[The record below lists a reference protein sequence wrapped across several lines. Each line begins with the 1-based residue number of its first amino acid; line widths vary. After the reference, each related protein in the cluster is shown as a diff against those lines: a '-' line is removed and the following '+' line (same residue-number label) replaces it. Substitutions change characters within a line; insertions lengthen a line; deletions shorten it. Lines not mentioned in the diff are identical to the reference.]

1 MELARLNQQQFDR
14 FRDFIYEECGIRVDE
29 KKVTLLSNRIRRRL
43 KTGSFEDFDVYYR
56 FLTSP
61 AGAAELEGFLDA
73 ITTNETFFFRTE
85 KQLNWLNSDL
95 LAEVLAQHR
104 AGHRSPSLR
113 IWSAGCAS
121 GAEPYSIGICL
132 AESSYRLRGWS
143 LEILGTDISEEVLR
157 AAREGSFK
165 SRAVDAVTD
174 KRRRRY
180 FRHQADGDLWQIC
193 PEIRKLVEFKRHN
206 LMQPLREPA
215 FDCIFLRN
223 VLIYFD
229 RESKRVVIGNL
240 LRALAVGGYL
250 VIGPSEGVYD
260 MLDPL
265 QKISPL
271 LYKKVEPTR
280 PGGDT
285 GTTGDAR
292 R

>member
-1 MELARLNQQQFDR
+1 VELARLNQQQFDR
-14 FRDFIYEECGIRVDE
+14 FRDFIYETCGIRVNDR
-29 KKVTLLSNRIRRRL
+29 KVTLLSNRIRRRL
-43 KTGSFEDFDVYYR
+43 KTGSFRDFDAYYR

-61 AGAAELEGFLDA
+61 DGAAELEAFLDA

-85 KQLNWLNSDL
+85 KQFTWLKTDL

-113 IWSAGCAS
+113 IWSAGCAN
-121 GAEPYSIGICL
+121 GAEPYSIAICL
-132 AESSYRLRGWS
+132 AENRYRLRGWS
-143 LEILGTDISEEVLR
+143 LKILGTDISEEVLQ
-157 AAREGSFK
+157 AARTASFK
-165 SRAVDAVTD
+165 SRAVEAVND
-174 KRRRRY
+174 KRRRCY
-180 FRHQADGDLWQIC
+180 FRHQVDGDLWQIH
-193 PEIRKLVEFKRHN
+193 PEIRNLVEFKRHN
-206 LMQPLREPA
+206 LMQPLREPP

-229 RESKRVVIGNL
+229 RESKRVVVGNL

-260 MLDPL
+260 MLASL
-265 QKISPL
+265 RRISPL
-271 LYKKVEPTR
+271 LYKKVEPVH
-280 PGGDT
+280 PGGDA